1 MPQNTH
7 PLDASLELAAGDD
20 GTCTGATSAAYANM
34 VGPFGGNT
42 AAVLLRAAERHPERI
57 GEPVAL
63 TVNFAGPVA
72 DGAFTV
78 TARPT
83 RTNRSTQHW
92 SIELSQDG
100 VVATTATAVFAVRRD
115 TWAADEA
122 VMPQVPGPDEVPALP
137 MPPFIKWADNYE
149 FRWVVGGIP
158 QPPADGEAPVESDDS
173 TTTMWVRDMP
183 PRPLDFAA
191 LTGICDSFYPRAFLR
206 RGTALPAGTV
216 TFTVYFHADAE
227 ALARQGSEPVLATAR
242 AKAFGKGY
250 FDQVAE
256 IWGTDGTLLATSH
269 QLVYFKA

>member
-1 MPQNTH
+1 M
-7 PLDASLELAAGDD
+7 ELAAGDD
-20 GTCTGATSAAYANM
+20 GTFTGATSAAYANM

-42 AAVLLRAAERHPERI
+42 AAVLLRAAQEHPERL

-92 SIELSQDG
+92 FIELSQDG
-100 VVATTATAVFAVRRD
+100 VVATTATAVFAVRRN

-122 VMPQVPGPDEVPALP
+122 VMPQVPRPDEVPAQP

-149 FRWVVGGIP
+149 FRWIVGGIP
-158 QPPADGEAPVESDDS
+158 QPSADGAAPVESDDS
-173 TTTMWVRDMP
+173 TTTMWVRDVP

-216 TFTVYFHADAE
+216 TFTVYFHADSE
-227 ALARQGSEPVLATAR
+227 VLARQGDEPVLGTAR
-242 AKAFGKGY
+242 AKTFGKGY

-256 IWGTDGTLLATSH
+256 IWGAGGTLLATSH